1 MVEKTVPKTM
11 HDGIRIEAADADG
24 EVQAI
29 MDGKVMIL
37 DNEVPSER
45 EESKMTLP
53 AIKVKH

>member
-37 DNEVPSER
+37 DNEVPSEL

>member
-1 MVEKTVPKTM
+1 M
-11 HDGIRIEAADADG
+11 HDGIRIEADG

-29 MDGKVMIL
+29 MDGKIMIL

-53 AIKVKH
+53 AIKVKN